1 MAKKAQNQIKNNQS
15 ELMIVN
21 PDAAGIDISS
31 TVHQVCVP
39 VNRGKDNNRCFGSF
53 TSDLHAIAKWL
64 KECNIKTVAME
75 STGIYWVQLFLVLQE
90 YGFDVL
96 LVNAKHI
103 KNIGEKKTDIVDAHW
118 IMLLHSYGLLKASYQ
133 PDNNTR
139 ELREYMRQRETLI
152 QSASREVLHMQKAL
166 EQMNIKVHKVISDIL
181 GKSGMAIIEAILK
194 GIRNP
199 KILAEF
205 ADIRIKASKEEIIKS
220 LEGNWTKSQLFI
232 LRQSH
237 ELYQFYKSR
246 IEQCD
251 LQIQEYLKDLQIANT
266 PIKEQGINTS
276 SEKKSP
282 VQKESKRTA

>member
-1 MAKKAQNQIKNNQS
+1 MAKKAQVQIKNGQ
-15 ELMIVN
+15 EEFVIVN
-21 PDAAGIDISS
+21 PDSAGIDISS
-31 TVHQVCVP
+31 TMHQVCVP
-39 VNRGKDNNRCFGSF
+39 SNRCKNNNRCFGSF

-75 STGIYWVQLFLVLQE
+75 STGIYWVQLFLILQD
-90 YGFDVL
+90 YGFDVM

-103 KNIGEKKTDIVDAHW
+103 KNIGNKKTDIVDAHW
-118 IMLLHSYGLLKASYQ
+118 IMLLLSSGLLRPSFQ

-152 QSASREVLHMQKAL
+152 KSASREVLHMQKAL

-199 KILAEF
+199 KILAELT
-205 ADIRIKASKEEIIKS
+205 DSRIKASKEDIIKS

-232 LRQSH
+232 LKQSY

-251 LQIQEYLKDLQIANT
+251 LQIQDYLKDLQLANT
-266 PIKEQGINTS
+266 PAQEQELNTS

-282 VQKESKRTA
+282 VQKEFKRTA